1 MFARLCG
8 LRDSVVGDLERRGC
22 GTFRERGE
30 GYERGVHLAD
40 HGSLVHVFRTH
51 GLVDEDML
59 VGVAFGDTIGYVGS
73 DEGGGDGVDF
83 EVVDD
88 SPRGSG
94 SSLDADLCV

>member
-1 MFARLCG
+1 MLVRLCG

-30 GYERGVHLAD
+30 GYERGVYLAD

-51 GLVDEDML
+51 RRSYEDVLV
-59 VGVAFGDTIGYVGS
+59 VVAFGDTIGYVGS
-73 DEGGGDGVDF
+73 DEGWVDGVDF

-94 SSLDADLCV
+94 SSLDVDLCV